1 MRDERQGF
9 PPGVP
14 CWVDTAQPDP
24 EAAARFYGELFG
36 WEFQNRMALT
46 YFVAQL
52 GGRDVAGI
60 GARRDGESQA
70 PRWNTYICVDNA
82 DDAVAKVES
91 AGGRVLSEPFDVSD
105 AGRMGVVADPAGAS
119 FCVWQA
125 NRHKGAQVVNAAG
138 SWNWSN
144 LNTGDLEG
152 SKSFYGAVFGWEFD
166 MPDIGEGDYALC
178 RLPGYGKF
186 LEAFDPDLLTRQAK
200 AGAPAGFEDAV
211 AWIAALPGDGSTEA
225 VSSHWSVTFAV
236 DDTDAIVARA
246 AQLGGKVV
254 VPPFDTPPVRVA
266 VLSDPQGAEFTVS
279 RFAPDG

>member
-24 EAAARFYGELFG
+24 EAAARFYGDLFG
-36 WEFQNRMALT
+36 WEFQDRMAQG

-60 GARRDGESQA
+60 GARPDGEPEA
-70 PRWNTYICVDNA
+70 PGWNTYVCVDNA
-82 DDAVAKVES
+82 DDAAARVEN

-105 AGRMGVVADPAGAS
+105 AGRMGVFADHAGAV

-125 NRHKGAQVVNAAG
+125 NKHKGAQLVNAAG

-166 MPDIGEGDYALC
+166 TLDIGQGDYALC
-178 RLPGYGKF
+178 RLPGYGQF

-200 AGAPAGFEDAV
+200 AGAPSGFEDAV
-211 AWIAALPGDGSTEA
+211 AWMAALPGDRSVEA

-246 AQLGGKVV
+246 AGLGGKVV
-254 VPPFDTPPVRVA
+254 VPPFDTPPVRAA

>member
-24 EAAARFYGELFG
+24 EAAARFYGDLFG
-36 WEFQNRMALT
+36 WEFQDRMARRYL
-46 YFVAQL
+46 VAQL

-60 GARRDGESQA
+60 GSQPDGDPRA
-70 PRWNTYICVDNA
+70 PGWNTYIGVDSA
-82 DDAVAKVES
+82 DDAAVRVAR
-91 AGGRVLSEPFDVSD
+91 AGGRALREPFDVAD
-105 AGRMGVVADPAGAS
+105 AGRMGVFSDPAGAV

-125 NRHKGAQVVNAAG
+125 NRNKGAQIVNAAG
-138 SWNWSN
+138 SWNWSS

-152 SKSFYGAVFGWEFD
+152 AKSFYGAVFGWEFD
-166 MPDIGEGDYALC
+166 TLEFGGGTTVLC
-178 RLPGYGKF
+178 RLPGYGQF

-200 AGAPAGFEDAV
+200 AGAPSGFEDAV
-211 AWIAALPGDGSTEA
+211 AWMVALPSDRSIEA
-225 VSSHWSVTFAV
+225 VSSNWSVTFAV

-279 RFAPDG
+279 RFAPDS